1 MDPWTG
7 NAALP
12 KTAVPR
18 EDMRVPLERTSDL
31 ARLDA
36 TIWRA
41 REEGLA
47 AVTFVIPDREAGPWL
62 PAVLAGARRSRSAR
76 PPRILVSVE
85 ARVVGADGRLSL
97 EAPPPGTDRLYVTL
111 RALPDGGASRT
122 PMELREEFEEGRTSA
137 LDIVRRT
144 VDVLRAAVRSNPGV
158 VLSRPFA
165 LLAAVGIPEDW
176 VGRSALE
183 ALAEDAAGS
192 GAALQVDEWERTP
205 RADAVEAFARAGVP
219 LLWGTGTRDAEGV
232 GVYDY
237 VRRLVS
243 RVPGLMEST
252 AAQRDEAMGGAR

>member
-7 NAALP
+7 NGALL
-12 KTAVPR
+12 KAAVPR
-18 EDMRVPLERTSDL
+18 EDMRVPLEHTSDL

-36 TIWRA
+36 VVWRA
-41 REEGLA
+41 REEGLG
-47 AVTFVIPDREAGPWL
+47 AVTFVVPDREAGPWL
-62 PAVLAGARRSRSAR
+62 PAVLAGVRRSRSAR

-97 EAPPPGTDRLYVTL
+97 ASPPPGTDRLYVTL
-111 RALPDGGASRT
+111 QALPDGDSSRS

-137 LDIVRRT
+137 LDIVSRT
-144 VDVLRAAVRSNPGV
+144 IEVLRAAVRINPGV

-165 LLAAVGIPEDW
+165 LLAATGIPEDW
-176 VGRSALE
+176 VGQSALE
-183 ALAEDAAGS
+183 ALADDAAAS

-219 LLWGTGTRDAEGV
+219 LLWGTGTRDAAGV

-243 RVPGLMEST
+243 RVPGLAESL
-252 AAQRDEAMGGAR
+252 AVERNEALGGAR